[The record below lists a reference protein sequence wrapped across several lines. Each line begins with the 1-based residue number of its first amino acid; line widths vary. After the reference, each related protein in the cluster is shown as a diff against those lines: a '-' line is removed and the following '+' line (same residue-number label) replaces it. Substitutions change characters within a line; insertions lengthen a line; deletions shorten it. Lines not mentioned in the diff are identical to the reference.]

1 MGVFLFVEAWVGM
14 FASPLA
20 TVAERNLTHC
30 LRWFAARRILMSLA
44 NLGAHANRAGSIPT
58 QTNKNTPQWGVFL
71 FVEAWVGIEPA
82 SKDLQSS
89 A

>member
-1 MGVFLFVEAWVGM
+1 M

>member
-1 MGVFLFVEAWVGM
+1 M

-20 TVAERNLTHC
+20 TVAKRNLTHHSHGFVVC
-30 LRWFAARRILMSLA
+30 VHILHTT
-44 NLGAHANRAGSIPT
+44 NLGSYANRAGSISLSIF
-58 QTNKNTPQWGVFL
+58 QTKNARQADIFYL
-71 FVEAWVGIEPA
+71 EAWVGIEPA